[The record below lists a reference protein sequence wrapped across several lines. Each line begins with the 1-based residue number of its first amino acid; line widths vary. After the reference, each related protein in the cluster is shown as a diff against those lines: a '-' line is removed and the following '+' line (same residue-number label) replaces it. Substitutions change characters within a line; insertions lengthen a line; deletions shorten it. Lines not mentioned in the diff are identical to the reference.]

1 MTKLLVTAAL
11 LAYSAWAQT
20 ATPATLVPSAS
31 AASPPLPGLTVG
43 VGPSWMRGAAYPLSL
58 DTNLAFHL
66 AGNLYSWTTVSTPVA
81 PTPANGIPVA
91 STIVTGG
98 AYVAAQSGTGSV
110 SLVLIVETGFSTSQ
124 ATSSLAPAF
133 SGNVGVAFRLGKS
146 NTYIMPYA
154 KAANAAVSSTGG
166 SLATAVFQPGVMFL
180 YGFKGK

>member
-11 LAYSAWAQT
+11 LAYWAWAQT
-20 ATPATLVPSAS
+20 ATPATPEPSAS
-31 AASPPLPGLTVG
+31 AASPPLPGLTFG

-66 AGNLYSWTTVSTPVA
+66 AGNWYSWTTVSTPVA
-81 PTPANGIPVA
+81 PTPANGIPVP
-91 STIVTGG
+91 STIATGG
-98 AYVAAQSGTGSV
+98 AYIAAQSGTGSV

-124 ATSSLAPAF
+124 AASSLAPAF

-166 SLATAVFQPGVMFL
+166 SLATAVFQPGVMLL

>member
-11 LAYSAWAQT
+11 LACSAWTQT
-20 ATPATLVPSAS
+20 AAPAAPAPSGS
-31 AASPPLPGLTVG
+31 VVSPPLPGLTVG

-58 DTNLAFHL
+58 DTNLAVHL
-66 AGNLYSWTTVSTPVA
+66 TGNWYSWTTVSTPVV
-81 PTPANGIPVA
+81 PTPANGVPVS
-91 STIVTGG
+91 STISTGG

-124 ATSSLAPAF
+124 ATSNVTPAF
-133 SGNVGVAFRLGKS
+133 SGNIGVAFRLGKS

-154 KAANAAVSSTGG
+154 RAANAAVSSTGS